1 MSFSKKIL
9 ASISILTLSMGLTP
23 TSQAM
28 EEWTLRDDIMYYE
41 WGEEFVTRIDTL
53 LADVPS
59 ELLMRLEERVQGIT
73 WLSEMDN
80 MDVMKL
86 LYLSNQTRNTLRE
99 QASKNNITE
108 NEKEEIEAEILLM
121 QKGFLAEMEKN
132 INLFMTEVASSIG
145 SREMGDMSWSF
156 SYNIPFFG
164 NLEMSFDMKEYIA
177 DTESLEDMRLRGAFE
192 IMFTIGE
199 EIIESRFELDF
210 IVTGND
216 IYILIDNLDVVGNED
231 ILANSREII
240 EVIQVLW
247 KTKTYIY
254 IGNTYGEMAYDFE
267 NILLLSDVTS
277 QEWYTTINTIPL
289 MTTSGKINNTY
300 FLSPKAEMC
309 HITKTLMNV
318 FDPFSWETCSSGQF
332 EEFRENMSNILDVR
346 YTQRSSGGRFEFL
359 LAEDMFS
366 PWSWLSIQSNN
377 NGVQSLDWDI
387 SDIWKQTHFLWNY
400 RIDRDINFE
409 FTTNNSWSITEVR
422 GNIWLSDTGIESMNV
437 VWNYSDD
444 YTNIEGNVN
453 LTNGILK
460 GALTWK
466 DFNDDTFECTLNG
479 IVETEKIEMIMNC
492 SLEDYSEVTI
502 FTGKLGLDTQD
513 MKNNFN
519 IEFSLSQNE
528 VEIMHF
534 HLQNTAVR
542 KKNVSITIPTPKKYI
557 PLEKLIE
564 SIPMFENM
572 FLLWISWDS
581 WEDNYEIQYNEGNG
595 YSETCYIY
603 NSGESECYK
612 NYDDG
617 VSETCYDYTVTT
629 GEKYCSYSNDEYYY
643 DGELDVY
650 YYYEG
655 YQIDGKTGERTEY

>member
-1 MSFSKKIL
+1 
-9 ASISILTLSMGLTP
+9 MGLTP